1 MKATWNGYVLLG
13 HLGFPVQLY
22 SATKTAR
29 PRFTQLHEHDLSPIE
44 LVPYCRAEHKEIPAS
59 KIVRGVKQKNGEYLV
74 LSNEELE
81 HATDLPP
88 KTIQIQQFCNLA
100 DIDPIYYQK
109 PYYLVPN
116 TGGERAYALIRE
128 VLAREQKVA
137 VAQFVLLGK
146 EHIAAI
152 RAYDSVLVLHQL
164 HFAQELVP
172 RSDLTTP
179 PLQKPSLLELE
190 AGTDLVHRLT
200 GPFFAEDYHDTQADH
215 INALIERK
223 AKGLPAP
230 RKKTP
235 TTTDEQDI
243 TKALRDSLEE
253 PPRQLGS

>member
-29 PRFTQLHEHDLSPIE
+29 PKFTQLHEHDLSPIE
-44 LVPYCRAEHKEIPAS
+44 LVPYCRAEHLEISAAQ
-59 KIVRGVKQKNGEYLV
+59 IVRGVKQKDGKYIV
-74 LSNEELE
+74 LSDDELE
-81 HATDLPP
+81 HASELPP
-88 KTIQIQQFCNLA
+88 KTIQIQQFCNLSE
-100 DIDPIYYQK
+100 IDPIYYQK

-137 VAQFVLLGK
+137 IVQFVLHNK
-146 EHIAAI
+146 EHIGAI
-152 RAYDSVLVLHQL
+152 RPYDSVLILHQL
-164 HFAQELVP
+164 HFTQELVP
-172 RSDLTTP
+172 RSELSTP
-179 PLQKPSLLELE
+179 PLQKPPLPELE
-190 AGTDLVHRLT
+190 AGTELVNRLT

-215 INALIERK
+215 VNALVERK

-235 TTTDEQDI
+235 KPTDEQDI
-243 TKALRDSLEE
+243 TKALRDSLDE
-253 PPRQLGS
+253 PPKQLGV